1 MASPR
6 GGFADKIG
14 NRFEA
19 NYLVMA
25 ALGLLDGELRS
36 LRWEGVGNEFEGIE
50 YRSRL
55 ADGTTEAVQCKSN
68 RDKAWTLAALA
79 SAGLLAAMRVQLTNG
94 VDRFALI
101 LASKATDLHS
111 LCQRARASA
120 SIGAFRQSLSGPL
133 ALQFE
138 RLLSFWNLSCTAEDQ
153 ESARHWL
160 SRIRVDEHCT
170 PEYVDRAAERRCA
183 DLFEGPPGTTRAAI
197 RDILEEHLGQ
207 EITADL
213 LVSLLRSDRFKIN
226 PRDWGRLPDHVAG
239 VQRLCDRFRSQLG
252 RLLIRGQL
260 IPRTESEAALKAIV
274 DPAGPRTVLLHGGAG
289 TGKSGVLYEL
299 AVRLAESGTCVIP
312 LRLDNALPSGN
323 LLRYSREMLGLPD
336 TPGRCASRMSPGRR
350 SVVMVDQLDAVRWA
364 GVHSNSAWDVTLEL
378 LDEAMHTPDVSVVV
392 ACRTFDMK
400 DDPNLRHW
408 RSEQAIAGRIQE
420 IEVKPLDD
428 AIVSKALGHD
438 GGVPPNKKQA
448 GILRNPL
455 MLSMWCELSD
465 RGVDVRGISAS
476 SQLMSEHWKSV
487 KRRLSDRHGM
497 SDGTCEQAVDA
508 IRAYLESQ
516 GRLDFPAQIV
526 ANQRALDALA
536 SESFLDRLDQS
547 RFRVSHQRYLDH
559 QVALAVFRDVI
570 RVGSSVCKWLLGSE
584 QTLARREQVRHVLA
598 LLRDGQPDR
607 YLAAL
612 TELLAS
618 SGTREHIR
626 DLALRLLAEVDAPL
640 DGEVSLVLGLA
651 KDREWIRRVRHRILV
666 NPTWWRLLLERGV
679 LRQWVISQNRDDW
692 SWAAWVC
699 GRFAEHDPESISEF
713 LIAVSREAGFDP
725 DRRLHCL
732 PFDPQHD
739 TATMAVWRFRA
750 QRRGEIPCEPHDCEH
765 VAKDNP
771 VAGLRCAV
779 HVLRWTL
786 AHMAHPGLM
795 PKSPPQQLLQHSA
808 YNTRHRIALALASA
822 AMPREAWL
830 NVAPLL
836 LRELRRLQRRRRSL
850 PREERGNAWSS
861 PSKSVNATMR
871 AMLSAAAIAL
881 APTDSAWV
889 WQQLQPFLGLR
900 SRTAAR
906 LSAEVIGALRGP
918 LPPAAVAWV
927 LDDLRRL
934 AARGSQFQLSRYWHG
949 RAVVRHVWD
958 SAPEARADL
967 VDAIR
972 RFHDPYERQN
982 VKMRRSYVRDGYPDS
997 CRNLVGL
1004 PQYLL
1009 LSALPPEAMDDATRE
1024 RLAQWDSKFCTSNRR
1039 LRRPRPSGWLLS
1051 RPDAWKSRKWAP
1063 IRSCGELV
1071 PSARLSKV
1079 PDRAWIE
1086 MASPGWAAR
1095 IALRWKCG
1103 GRFRVDTPERACE
1116 ATFRQAART
1125 NPGRFVRLA
1134 FRLPLD
1140 AADFWFESVLEAAAA
1155 TEPDKERAAVD
1166 WRAASAPEVERC
1178 LARLAERDG
1187 KYLAMALARL
1197 VQARPHEAWSEST
1210 VHRICSLATCHHD
1223 PKSSDDIIGD
1233 ADGNVT
1239 GENVVQMSINCTRG
1253 VAVDAIKRLLWT
1265 RPENRERLVEA
1276 ANEAVRDPHPAVR
1289 VAAVGLAGP
1298 LLGSDPEQALAL
1310 MAEAC
1315 GGQDVRV
1322 LHSFHLHHLLQY
1334 VWWRCDPRVE
1344 AIIERMATSGQ
1355 KGTEDRG
1362 AFFATVIALR
1372 KGRMQSVF
1380 VRCVAG
1386 TILQRTGVALALAHL
1401 TDSTPEGRDAATR
1414 LAEFF
1419 NDPDTDVAGA
1429 AASVFRD
1436 QDILN
1441 SPVGPEL
1448 AKKFALSDH
1457 FVRDPD
1463 DLVYPLAE
1471 STVDLVPYQTALAS
1485 IVARATT
1492 DMLGMNGD
1500 IRRSTFGFS
1509 DRASECILRIY
1520 ARAQGSEHASV
1531 RSWCL
1536 DQFDALLATGDQ
1548 FGEQALA
1555 RLDSD
1560 A

>member
-536 SESFLDRLDQS
+536 SESFLKEYAGPTTDKESESLP
-547 RFRVSHQRYLDH
+547 VRYDGPFKESKDDL
-559 QVALAVFRDVI
+559 I
-570 RVGSSVCKWLLGSE
+570 RAFE
-584 QTLARREQVRHVLA
+584 RE
-598 LLRDGQPDR
+598 
-607 YLAAL
+607 YL
-612 TELLAS
+612 T
-618 SGTREHIR
+618 
-626 DLALRLLAEVDAPL
+626 RLLAKTKGNIARTARDAGL
-640 DGEVSLVLGLA
+640 DRKHLYSLLHKYGLVQTDDGLKGRFDGVVTFGSQIRSKDPQPDAYSSVVSPFVPGVVRGNLAGQNGGSDLNFYKGDQISTVLKGVFDLDVKKGNLGLFVRA
-651 KDREWIRRVRHRILV
+651 SAWKD
-666 NPTWWRLLLERGV
+666 
-679 LRQWVISQNRDDW
+679 
-692 SWAAWVC
+692 
-699 GRFAEHDPESISEF
+699 FALGEHSVAYGNYPNGFTPNTPLGD
-713 LIAVSREAGFDP
+713 RGFDSSSKFSNAEFR
-725 DRRLHCL
+725 DYFVYGSTTLDDGKTLNLRLGR
-732 PFDPQHD
+732 Q
-739 TATMAVWRFRA
+739 
-750 QRRGEIPCEPHDCEH
+750 
-765 VAKDNP
+765 
-771 VAGLRCAV
+771 
-779 HVLRWTL
+779 VLTFVE
-786 AHMAHPGLM
+786 AEC
-795 PKSPPQQLLQHSA
+795 
-808 YNTRHRIALALASA
+808 A
-822 AMPREAWL
+822 AMG
-830 NVAPLL
+830 V
-836 LRELRRLQRRRRSL
+836 
-850 PREERGNAWSS
+850 
-861 PSKSVNATMR
+861 K
-871 AMLSAAAIAL
+871 AL
-881 APTDSAWV
+881 H
-889 WQQLQPFLGLR
+889 L
-900 SRTAAR
+900 
-906 LSAEVIGALRGP
+906 
-918 LPPAAVAWV
+918 
-927 LDDLRRL
+927 
-934 AARGSQFQLSRYWHG
+934 
-949 RAVVRHVWD
+949 
-958 SAPEARADL
+958 
-967 VDAIR
+967 
-972 RFHDPYERQN
+972 
-982 VKMRRSYVRDGYPDS
+982 
-997 CRNLVGL
+997 
-1004 PQYLL
+1004 
-1009 LSALPPEAMDDATRE
+1009 
-1024 RLAQWDSKFCTSNRR
+1024 
-1039 LRRPRPSGWLLS
+1039 
-1051 RPDAWKSRKWAP
+1051 
-1063 IRSCGELV
+1063 
-1071 PSARLSKV
+1071 
-1079 PDRAWIE
+1079 
-1086 MASPGWAAR
+1086 
-1095 IALRWKCG
+1095 
-1103 GRFRVDTPERACE
+1103 
-1116 ATFRQAART
+1116 
-1125 NPGRFVRLA
+1125 
-1134 FRLPLD
+1134 
-1140 AADFWFESVLEAAAA
+1140 
-1155 TEPDKERAAVD
+1155 
-1166 WRAASAPEVERC
+1166 EVERTNTH
-1178 LARLAERDG
+1178 AQAVYRRQGFFSHER
-1187 KYLAMALARL
+1187 YLMTKW
-1197 VQARPHEAWSEST
+1197 VGEKSE
-1210 VHRICSLATCHHD
+1210 D
-1223 PKSSDDIIGD
+1223 
-1233 ADGNVT
+1233 
-1239 GENVVQMSINCTRG
+1239 
-1253 VAVDAIKRLLWT
+1253 
-1265 RPENRERLVEA
+1265 
-1276 ANEAVRDPHPAVR
+1276 
-1289 VAAVGLAGP
+1289 
-1298 LLGSDPEQALAL
+1298 
-1310 MAEAC
+1310 
-1315 GGQDVRV
+1315 
-1322 LHSFHLHHLLQY
+1322 
-1334 VWWRCDPRVE
+1334 
-1344 AIIERMATSGQ
+1344 
-1355 KGTEDRG
+1355 
-1362 AFFATVIALR
+1362 
-1372 KGRMQSVF
+1372 
-1380 VRCVAG
+1380 
-1386 TILQRTGVALALAHL
+1386 
-1401 TDSTPEGRDAATR
+1401 
-1414 LAEFF
+1414 
-1419 NDPDTDVAGA
+1419 
-1429 AASVFRD
+1429 
-1436 QDILN
+1436 
-1441 SPVGPEL
+1441 
-1448 AKKFALSDH
+1448 
-1457 FVRDPD
+1457 
-1463 DLVYPLAE
+1463 
-1471 STVDLVPYQTALAS
+1471 
-1485 IVARATT
+1485 
-1492 DMLGMNGD
+1492 
-1500 IRRSTFGFS
+1500 
-1509 DRASECILRIY
+1509 
-1520 ARAQGSEHASV
+1520 
-1531 RSWCL
+1531 
-1536 DQFDALLATGDQ
+1536 
-1548 FGEQALA
+1548 
-1555 RLDSD
+1555 
-1560 A
+1560 